1 MREVTLRI
9 RHRGGPESEVSAR
22 HPEVTF
28 RSVSSMT
35 GSGTERK
42 RIMELRGPTDEIR
55 SFIEEFRRA
64 EAVVEAEP
72 LSPVTGEHA
81 YVALIIDTDGW
92 DGIRARL
99 SEMGIH
105 YRMGTTIAGGIE
117 RWTVYIEADDDL
129 SAVIRRLEEGGN
141 DVELA
146 RNVELASIERP
157 PGMPASGILDGLTA
171 RQREVLSTAIAVGY
185 YDHGGGVGVED
196 VADALG
202 LGSTTVWEHL
212 SRAEST
218 VMNALFDR
226 FEGAENGDR
235 QASEDDQTG
244 GTSADPHR
252 K

>member
-35 GSGTERK
+35 GRGSERK
-42 RIMELRGPTDEIR
+42 RIMELRGPTAEIE
-55 SFIEEFRRA
+55 SFVEEFRA
-64 EAVVEAEP
+64 ADDVVKADP
-72 LSPVTGEHA
+72 ISPVTGTHA
-81 YVALIIDTDGW
+81 YVAVVIDSEGW
-92 DGIRARL
+92 EGIRERL

-105 YRMGTTIAGGIE
+105 YRTGTSISAGIE

-129 SAVIRRLEEGGN
+129 AAVIRELERGGN
-141 DVELA
+141 EVELA

-157 PGMPASGILDGLTA
+157 PALPASGILDGLTS
-171 RQREVLSTAIAVGY
+171 RQREVLATAIAVGY

-196 VADALG
+196 VADEIG

-226 FEGAENGDR
+226 FEGQGAPDRRESDATAEG
-235 QASEDDQTG
+235 E
-244 GTSADPHR
+244 
-252 K
+252 

>member
-22 HPEVTF
+22 HPEVTM

-35 GSGTERK
+35 GRGSERK
-42 RIMELRGPTDEIR
+42 RIVELRGPTAEIE
-55 SFIEEFRRA
+55 SFIEEFRVA
-64 EAVVEAEP
+64 DAVVEAEP
-72 LSPVTGEHA
+72 LSPISGTHA
-81 YVALIIDTDGW
+81 YVAVVVDGDGW
-92 DGIRARL
+92 EGIRERL

-105 YRMGTTIAGGIE
+105 YRTGTTIAGGIE
-117 RWTVYIEADDDL
+117 RWTAYIEADDDL
-129 SAVIRRLEEGGN
+129 SAVIRELERGGN

-157 PGMPASGILDGLTA
+157 PGLPASGILDGLTS
-171 RQREVLSTAIAVGY
+171 RQREVLATAIAIGY

-196 VADALG
+196 VADELG

-226 FEGAENGDR
+226 FEAQVGPENRGDGEPAEG
-235 QASEDDQTG
+235 E
-244 GTSADPHR
+244 
-252 K
+252 

>member
-1 MREVTLRI
+1 MREVTFRI

-22 HPEVTF
+22 HPSVTF

-35 GSGTERK
+35 GIGSERK
-42 RIMELRGPTDEIR
+42 RIIELSGPTADLE
-55 SFIEEFRRA
+55 SFIAEFRQA
-64 EAVVEAEP
+64 EAVVEAKP
-72 LSPVTGEHA
+72 LSPVTGNHA
-81 YVALIIDTDGW
+81 YVALVIDTDGW
-92 DGIRARL
+92 DGIRGRL

-105 YRMGTTIAGGIE
+105 YRMGTTISDGIE

-129 SAVIRRLEEGGN
+129 ASVIRQLERGGN
-141 DVELA
+141 DVELV

-157 PGMPASGILDGLTA
+157 PGIPASGILDGLTA
-171 RQREVLSTAIAVGY
+171 RQREVLATAIATGY
-185 YDHGGGVGVED
+185 YDHRGGVGIED
-196 VADALG
+196 IADELG

-226 FEGAENGDR
+226 FEEWAITPAHDG
-235 QASEDDQTG
+235 QTP
-244 GTSADPHR
+244 S